1 MATKNNKKAKTGREA
16 CEEIREVAMR
26 GKISAFDLMEQTTQ
40 VVRGIVKDEF
50 LRFAPQKGMAVF
62 VHGSPSRNEMI
73 TYSDIDIL
81 FVETLPSIVAGR
93 DITKALATYGFGKVD
108 EQGWRQEGVIE
119 RYAKHSLVDGNK
131 VFDAQF
137 VAGDPSI
144 LDWMSDLQ
152 KRENTLDRAMKNV
165 VFQRYYLE
173 HYYSNR
179 STEEVPNVKYQ
190 HGGTR
195 DLLTYDW
202 FDNTMSLH
210 RGSDW
215 TREPESNRPN
225 IESSLK
231 NMSGNGVLSNAEYE
245 ATKVAVEFTSLLR
258 NEILHVNQTTKDKG
272 ITHLDNVT
280 RERVLGSSP
289 SFFKCHGA
297 STSSELRGVY
307 EKHRKAIYDTKMHL
321 WQVLLL
327 EEEKRKGTTW
337 KKLFDA
343 AGKGELS
350 SLTEDPLINVAT
362 VWGLH
367 YAGDKKRF
375 NVVAKQAKWDW
386 EVYASIACSNLASP
400 EVLEGIRSYCQPV
413 PEQGYIL
420 RIIGRN
426 PNASKETIT
435 KIAEDNSL
443 GIYSIVAKKRL
454 EEGLD
459 ACIKRCS

>member
-1 MATKNNKKAKTGREA
+1 MNKPNNKVKVGREKA
-16 CEEIREVAMR
+16 EEIRAAAMR
-26 GKISAFDLMEQTTQ
+26 REIGAFDLMEQTTQ
-40 VVRGIVKDEF
+40 VVRSIVKDEF
-50 LRFAPQKGMAVF
+50 LRYAPQTGMAVF
-62 VHGSPSRNEMI
+62 VHGSPSRNEMS

-81 FVETLPSIVAGR
+81 FVETIPNITAGKG
-93 DITKALATYGFGKVD
+93 IIKALDTYGFGKVD
-108 EQGWRQEGVIE
+108 EQGWRQEEVIE
-119 RYAKHSLVDGNK
+119 RYTKHSLVDGNK

-144 LDWMSDLQ
+144 LGWMSDLQ
-152 KRENTLDRAMKNV
+152 LRENTLDRAMKNV

-190 HGGTR
+190 QGGTR

-202 FDNTMSLH
+202 FDNTMALH
-210 RGSDW
+210 QGSNWLRDLK
-215 TREPESNRPN
+215 SNRPKM
-225 IESSLK
+225 ESSLK
-231 NMSGNGVLSNAEYE
+231 NMNSNGVLSSTEYE
-245 ATKVAVEFTSLLR
+245 TTKVAVEFTSLLR
-258 NEILHVNQTTKDKG
+258 NEILHVNHNTKDKG
-272 ITHLDNVT
+272 ITHLDT
-280 RERVLGSSP
+280 ATQERVLASSP
-289 SFFKCHGA
+289 AFFSAYGA
-297 STSSELRGVY
+297 NTPSELRGVH
-307 EKHRKAIYDTKMHL
+307 ETHRKVIYDTKMHL
-321 WQVLLL
+321 WQTLIL
-327 EEEKRKGTTW
+327 EEEKRKGSTW
-337 KKLFDA
+337 RKLFDA

-367 YAGDKKRF
+367 YAGDKRQF

-459 ACIKRCS
+459 AAIKRCS